1 MTAAV
6 LMDGSKQ
13 RVNVSFTRHAVERYL
28 ERVRPAFDETSASR
42 ELSYL
47 AGAGTITTA
56 TPAWRGPTGGMLL
69 DLGDVCFVLD
79 VDRHDR
85 EQLVACTCLTR
96 TPRTTRRDRK
106 PQLGRTR

>member
-13 RVNVSFTRHAVERYL
+13 HVNVRFTRHAVQRYI
-28 ERVRPAFDETSASR
+28 ERVRPALDESLASR
-42 ELSYL
+42 ELGNL
-47 AGAGTITTA
+47 AGAGTITTT
-56 TPAWRGPTGGMLL
+56 TPAWRGSTGGMVL

-79 VDRHDR
+79 VDRRDL

-96 TPRTTRRDRK
+96 TSRIKRRDRK